1 MLPPKSA
8 FVTPVLSTAAPIVE
22 AQPRRPGGGGG
33 GGPVIE
39 YVRGPMRIA
48 AAPVASANPNDAGVA
63 RRRGK
68 KQRRWDRG
76 PGGGGGGGYRNDGP
90 RRFDQQRP
98 FDPNRAGDQRGPQ
111 QGGRPFQAEGG
122 GNGAPGEPGERRR
135 RRRRRRRR
143 GNGMPVQGGPMQ
155 LGGGAPGDAL
165 PDNGEPVSF
174 FQPTGQQQGP
184 MLGPDGQPIRKRR
197 RRRRRGR
204 GGRNRDW
211 RMQGG
216 GGEGGG
222 GAPPSEGGGDGGGG
236 GGGGAI
242 TDGGAAE

>member
-1 MLPPKSA
+1 
-8 FVTPVLSTAAPIVE
+8 VLSTASPMSE

-63 RRRGK
+63 RRGRGGSNK
-68 KQRRWDRG
+68 KRRWDR
-76 PGGGGGGGYRNDGP
+76 PGGGGGGGGGFRGDQP
-90 RRFDQQRP
+90 RRFDQPRT
-98 FDPNRAGDQRGPQ
+98 FDPNRP
-111 QGGRPFQAEGG
+111 GG
-122 GNGAPGEPGERRR
+122 GPPQGAPAQAANGDVGPGGERRR

-143 GNGMPVQGGPMQ
+143 GPNGQPLQADGRPMQ
-155 LGGGAPGDAL
+155 SGAPDQ
-165 PDNGEPVSF
+165 PIDSGEPVSF
-174 FQPTGQQQGP
+174 FQPTGPQQGP

-204 GGRNRDW
+204 GGRNREW
-211 RMQGG
+211 RAQN
-216 GGEGGG
+216 
-222 GAPPSEGGGDGGGG
+222 GGGDGGGTPSSEGGGGEAG

-242 TDGGAAE
+242 SDGSTS